1 MVTYVNEDKVWAKWS
16 PLGPASKWCGLNGLV
31 LERFLLGFEVGKKKG
46 LLSWST
52 EYLHANL

>member
-46 LLSWST
+46 AIELV
-52 EYLHANL
+52 Y